1 MLTFITA
8 NLNRSIKIC
17 NKNHV
22 IRRLPVIRLQIMQ
35 SDNGELC
42 VKRNVQKEYCTG
54 LINRIFF

>member
-22 IRRLPVIRLQIMQ
+22 IRRLPGTKGATMQDENEEGAVKKKQIKKK
-35 SDNGELC
+35 L
-42 VKRNVQKEYCTG
+42 
-54 LINRIFF
+54 